1 MLFIFLIRYSSPESR
16 ARGSN
21 ALLHQIRLQ
30 EDFSQ
35 RKGWNSTGTLWY
47 LQSSTGKYI
56 EHLELSA
63 KLRTVDSHDVTTSL
77 FIGRQNDSL
86 LVQFIISRVQ
96 LLAAIILS
104 ASTPAHAG
112 TKMALHCGRD
122 NNNVYKWN
130 LFSWFQLHE
139 SLAKLVTE
147 NLHVKRWLFKMDNEF
162 DGRGTG

>member
-16 ARGSN
+16 ARGSD

-35 RKGWNSTGTLWY
+35 RKGWNSAGTLWY

-56 EHLELSA
+56 EHFELSA
-63 KLRTVDSHDVTTSL
+63 KLRTVNSYDVTTSL
-77 FIGRQNDSL
+77 FIGGQNDSL

-104 ASTPAHAG
+104 ASTAG
-112 TKMALHCGRD
+112 IKMALHYGRD

-130 LFSWFQLHE
+130 LYSWFQLHE